1 MRAVAAFPSR
11 PARLVVPYSVDI
23 GPDVVARALASSE
36 VQRMA
41 DKTGFEL
48 LSSTPQQL
56 RDRDGRDRARRGH
69 QPRSTPRRGR
79 GMTRQVHKS
88 ALVLRPAPMMFDL
101 IEAAEDYPRFL
112 PWCAGATI
120 LARDDSLVAADLD
133 IVYRGFRWRVGT
145 RNPKRRPE
153 HMAIHLVRGPFR
165 HFEGRWRLTPLADH
179 ACKVEFDL
187 TYEFDHPIATQLAG
201 PVFAR
206 IADTVVDAF
215 VKRAHSLPAPP
226 TTVQPAAAS
235 PSAATAADAG
245 ALPAPSTPAADAPA
259 ATPAQAAPPS
269 ACDAA

>member
-1 MRAVAAFPSR
+1 
-11 PARLVVPYSVDI
+11 
-23 GPDVVARALASSE
+23 
-36 VQRMA
+36 
-41 DKTGFEL
+41 
-48 LSSTPQQL
+48 
-56 RDRDGRDRARRGH
+56 
-69 QPRSTPRRGR
+69 
-79 GMTRQVHKS
+79 MTRQVHKS

-165 HFEGRWRLTPLADH
+165 HFEGQWRLTPLADD

-187 TYEFDHPIATQLAG
+187 TYEFDHSIATQLAG

-226 TTVQPAAAS
+226 TTVLPAAAPTS
-235 PSAATAADAG
+235 PAAVADAG
-245 ALPAPSTPAADAPA
+245 VSPAPPAPTDVAPVSTK
-259 ATPAQAAPPS
+259 APPPVPG
-269 ACDAA
+269 APPPGCDAA